1 MANKKQLTAAEF
13 ETIRPL
19 LDRFDGK
26 NIIAIRRVLVEGVL
40 QKDIASELKLS
51 KEAVSAMVGRAW
63 RVHLEH
69 GDRPPGWRKI
79 EVVLPPAYADM
90 VEELVK
96 TIARLRAKK

>member
-13 ETIRPL
+13 DNIRPHL
-19 LDRFDGK
+19 ERFKEK
-26 NIIAIRRVLVEGVL
+26 NISAIRRVLVEGVL
-40 QKDIASELKLS
+40 QKDIASELKLT

-63 RVHLEH
+63 RAHLEH

-79 EVVLPPAYADM
+79 EVVLPPEYADV
-90 VEELVK
+90 VEALVK